1 MGSATPQVRRS
12 VCALDCPDTCSLLV
26 TVKDGRGV
34 RLRGDPAHPV
44 TRGFL
49 CAKVAR
55 YLEREYSPMRL
66 LHPLRRTGTK
76 GEGKFERIGWEEALD
91 EIAFRLRA
99 VRDEWG
105 PEAILPYNYSGTM
118 GLVQGASMDRRFFHR
133 LGASHLL
140 HTICSEAGTTALEAT
155 YGCRLGTDPEQ
166 FRHAKLIIAWGA
178 NILGTN
184 VHLWPFIVEAR
195 RNGAR
200 FYTIDPVRNR
210 TGEAADRHYFIHPGT
225 DLALALGMIH
235 VILREKLYD
244 AAYLE
249 AYAEGFGDL
258 RALAERYP
266 PERTAELTGIPAGE
280 IVELAVEYATMRPA
294 AIRLNY
300 GLQRCERGAAAVRA
314 VTLLPVLTGAW
325 RDLGGGML
333 LTTSGGFQLDFD
345 ALARPDLV
353 ERSGLGRP
361 PRSVNMVRLGRAL
374 TELDTPPVKALVV
387 YDANPA
393 ATAPRQELV
402 IEGLRREDLFTVV
415 IEQFPTDT
423 ADYADIVLPATTFLE
438 HTDLYLSYGHYYLQ
452 MARPALPAPGEARPN
467 FRIFQE
473 LARRLGFDEDCFRD
487 SEDDVIRQALASGHP
502 YLEGITL
509 EKLEREGFARVNVV
523 PPGKPFLP
531 FADGGFGTPSGK
543 YVIDAGRLEYTPPD
557 ESRRGDEA
565 LRRRYPLE
573 LVTPKSDEGLSSTFS
588 YRDEVAARCRV
599 LEIHP
604 EDAARRGIGDG
615 DGVRVFNSRGSC
627 RLVAR
632 VSGGVAAGVVCARA
646 AAWRKKLSGPTPNAL
661 TSDALTD
668 EGEGA
673 VFYSCLVEVERC

>member
-1 MGSATPQVRRS
+1 MGSTAPEVRRS

-26 TVKDGRGV
+26 TVENGRGV
-34 RLRGDPAHPV
+34 RLRGNPDHPV

-55 YLEREYSPMRL
+55 YLDREYSPLRL
-66 LHPLRRTGTK
+66 LHPLRRAGPK
-76 GEGKFERIGWEEALD
+76 GAGEFEPIGWDEALD
-91 EIAFRLRA
+91 EVAAKLRA

-118 GLVQGASMDRRFFHR
+118 GLVQGSSMDRRFFHR
-133 LGASHLL
+133 LGASRLL

-155 YGCRLGTDPEQ
+155 YGCRLGLEPEQ
-166 FRHAKLIIAWGA
+166 FARAKLIIAWGA
-178 NILGTN
+178 NVLGTN

-200 FYTIDPVRNR
+200 FYVIDPVRNR

-235 VILREKLYD
+235 VILRERLHD
-244 AAYLE
+244 AAYVE
-249 AYAEGFGDL
+249 ANVEGFEEL
-258 RALAERYP
+258 QALAERYP
-266 PERTAELTGIPAGE
+266 PERAAELTGIPAAD
-280 IVELAVEYATMRPA
+280 IQELAVEYATARPA

-300 GLQRCERGAAAVRA
+300 GIQRCERGAAAVRA
-314 VTLLPVLTGAW
+314 IGLLPVLTGAW
-325 RDLGGGML
+325 RQAGGGML
-333 LTTSGGFQLDFD
+333 LTTSGGFQLNFD
-345 ALARPDLV
+345 ALIRPDLV
-353 ERSGLGRP
+353 ERSGLGRR
-361 PRSVNMVRLGRAL
+361 PRGVNMVRLGRAL
-374 TELDTPPVKALVV
+374 TELDDPPVKALVV

-393 ATAPRQELV
+393 ATAPNQNRV
-402 IEGLRREDLFTVV
+402 IEGLRRDDLFTVV
-415 IEQFPTDT
+415 IEHFPTDT
-423 ADYADIVLPATTFLE
+423 ADHADIVLPATTFLE
-438 HTDLYLSYGHYYLQ
+438 HTDLYLAYGHYYLQ
-452 MARPALPAPGEARPN
+452 LARPALPAPGEARTN
-467 FRIFQE
+467 FRIFRE
-473 LARRLGFDEDCFRD
+473 LARRFGFEEDCFRD

-509 EKLEREGFARVNVV
+509 ERLEREGFVRLNVS

-531 FADGGFGTPSGK
+531 FAGGEFGTPSGK
-543 YVIDAGRLEYTPPD
+543 YVIDAGKLEYTPPV

-565 LRRRYPLE
+565 LRSRYPLE

-588 YRDEVAARCRV
+588 YRDEVAARCRI

-604 EDAARRGIGDG
+604 EDAARRGIRDG
-615 DGVRVFNSRGSC
+615 DAVRIFNGRGSC
-627 RLVAR
+627 RLWAKLSEAVAP
-632 VSGGVAAGVVCARA
+632 GVVCARA

-661 TSDALTD
+661 TSDNVTD

-673 VFYSCLVEVERC
+673 VFYSCLVEVEGC